1 MDKHSDQR
9 SDKNI
14 DNGADSHASSAP
26 LDNKAGLD
34 RRSFLKSAA
43 AAAGASA
50 VSVAGAAAASN
61 QLPDKPAEG
70 KVVKG
75 AADSHAKKKLLTG
88 ERTIPRPGSDFMVDV
103 IKTLNIDYVASNPGS
118 SFRSLHESTV
128 NYGGNKKPE
137 FITCLHEESSIAMAH
152 GYAKAAG
159 KPMGVYAHGTVGLQH
174 GAMAIYNAW
183 CDRVPIVMFA
193 GNGIDADK
201 RRPGTEWS
209 HSVQDAG
216 SLVRD
221 FVKWDDMPGSLQHFA
236 ESTVRAYKLATTSP
250 MEPTLI
256 VADID
261 LQEDHIEDEASLRI
275 PKLIPTIPAQG
286 DAGALAEAARLLL
299 NAKAPVILADRAA
312 RTQNGVKRLVELAE
326 AMNVPVVDLGGRMNF
341 PSRHYLCHSD
351 ARRELVRNADVVL
364 LLEVYDPWGQFNN
377 MTDPHKEYRRISKAD
392 VKIISI
398 SMSDVY
404 IRSNYQD
411 FQRFMPVDLP
421 IVGDVEATLPLL
433 TEAVKRATTPEHK
446 SAIDA
451 RGPKLREA
459 QLKLIEKA
467 KEDAAIGW
475 DLSPISTARMCMET
489 WNVIKDEPWSLAVSD
504 RISWARRLW
513 PTTEYYQMLGGS
525 GGQGVGY
532 GAPAAVGAAL
542 ANRDRG
548 RFTVTFQPD
557 GDLMYAP
564 GVLWTA
570 AHHKIPLLMVMHNN
584 RAYHQEVMHLQRMA
598 ALHDRRPDQAD
609 IGNVINNPNIDYA
622 KLAQA
627 HGVWGEGPITDPS
640 KLAAALKRA
649 VAVVKSGQPALLD
662 VVCQAR

>member
-1 MDKHSDQR
+1 MDKST
-9 SDKNI
+9 
-14 DNGADSHASSAP
+14 DNNVAKPVADESAAGSP
-26 LDNKAGLD
+26 DKAGLD
-34 RRSFLKSAA
+34 RRGFLKSAA
-43 AAAGASA
+43 AAAGAGA
-50 VSVAGAAAASN
+50 VSVAAHAAAADKPAESKAAKGAAAAHGKTK
-61 QLPDKPAEG
+61 LPPG
-70 KVVKG
+70 Q
-75 AADSHAKKKLLTG
+75 
-88 ERTIPRPGSDFMVDV
+88 RTIPRPGSDFMVDV
-103 IKTLNIDYVASNPGS
+103 IKTLNLDYVASNPGS

-128 NYGGNKKPE
+128 NYGNNKKPE

-159 KPMGVYAHGTVGLQH
+159 KPMAVYAHGTVGLQH

-216 SLVRD
+216 ALVRD

-236 ESTVRAYKLATTSP
+236 ESTVRAYKLATTAP

-261 LQEDHIEDEASLRI
+261 LQEDHIEDEAALRI
-275 PKLIPTIPAQG
+275 PRLVPTIPAQG
-286 DAGALAEAARLLL
+286 DAGALAEAAKLLV
-299 NAKAPVILADRAA
+299 NAKSAVILADRAA
-312 RTQNGVKRLVELAE
+312 RTQEGVKRLVALAE
-326 AMNVPVVDLGGRMNF
+326 ALNVPVVDLGGRMNF

-351 ARRELVRNADVVL
+351 ARRALVREADVVL
-364 LLEVYDPWGQFNN
+364 MLEVYDPWGQFNT
-377 MTDPHKEYRRISKAD
+377 MSDPHKEYRRISKAD

-433 TEAVKRATTPEHK
+433 TEAVKRAITPDRK
-446 SAIDA
+446 LAIEA
-451 RGPKLREA
+451 RGPTLREA

-475 DLSPISTARMCMET
+475 DLSPITTARMAMET
-489 WNVIKDEPWSLAVSD
+489 WNAIKDEPWSLAVSD

-513 PTTEYYQMLGGS
+513 PTTEHYQMLGGS

-609 IGNVINNPNIDYA
+609 IGNVINNPNIDYG

-627 HGVWGEGPITDPS
+627 HGVWGEGPITDPA
-640 KLAAALKRA
+640 KLGAALKRA
-649 VAVVKSGQPALLD
+649 VAVVKSGAPALLD